1 MKRASIAIAV
11 VLASA
16 CHSDPTQTESTA
28 VPNVTALLGA
38 QMVTTDSAVL
48 VDGERRIDFGN
59 SPRGI
64 FVDHFTEFTYGGMYE
79 RINDALVDESWYM
92 DVGRRIVTGVRGD
105 TVFSRA
111 LDFGDV
117 ALEGTPALR
126 HEIDTAIVVDAGD
139 QVRVY
144 ENILL
149 NRILIYNHRL
159 NIDGS
164 EVTFVHEPFYEH
176 MVAGGAIELTASGS
190 EDIEPTSA
198 SLTLRAGARIATVWN
213 GMDLN
218 FEQVRPVLRTD
229 EPLVIELTRPL
240 DPDRSLLL
248 LAYAP
253 PPPYDVDPEVVRRAS
268 AIFALQER
276 TDRLVI
282 PASALAEVASHL
294 PEPEGGFVFRMY
306 EYHVMED
313 VLEIVRVEDGIAET
327 LSGLQ
332 SNGFGLYVT
341 MRR

>member
-1 MKRASIAIAV
+1 MRRGSIAIAV
-11 VLASA
+11 VLSSA
-16 CHSDPTQTESTA
+16 CSGPIEPKEQTM
-28 VPNVTALLGA
+28 VPNVTVLPGA

-48 VDGERRIDFGN
+48 VDGDRRIHFGDG
-59 SPRGI
+59 PRGI
-64 FVDHFTEFTYGGMYE
+64 FVNHFTEFTYGGMYE

-92 DVGRRIVTGVRGD
+92 DVGRRIVTDVRGD

-126 HEIDTAIVVDAGD
+126 HEIDTAIVVDAGNN
-139 QVRVY
+139 VRVY
-144 ENILL
+144 ENVLL

-159 NIDGS
+159 NMDGS
-164 EVTFVHEPFYEH
+164 EVTFSHEPFYEH

-190 EDIEPTSA
+190 ADIEPTSA
-198 SLTLRAGARIATVWN
+198 SLTLRAGARITTMWN
-213 GMDLN
+213 GVDLN

-229 EPLVIELTRPL
+229 EPLVVELTRQL
-240 DPDRSLLL
+240 DPDRTLLR

-253 PPPYDVDPEVVRRAS
+253 PTPNDLDPDVIRRAS
-268 AIFALQER
+268 AVFALQER

-294 PEPEGGFVFRMY
+294 PEAEGGFVFRIY
-306 EYHVMED
+306 EYLVMED
-313 VLEIVRVEDGIAET
+313 VLEIVRIGDGITEK

-332 SNGFGLYVT
+332 SNGFGLYVQ